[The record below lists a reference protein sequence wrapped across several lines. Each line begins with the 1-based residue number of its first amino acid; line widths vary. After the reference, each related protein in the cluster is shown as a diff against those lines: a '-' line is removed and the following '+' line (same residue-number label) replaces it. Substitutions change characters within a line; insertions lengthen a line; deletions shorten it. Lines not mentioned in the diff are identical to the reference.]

1 MTLAI
6 RKMQTR
12 IVPRLA
18 LRQTKRIMTPKR
30 TMVIMTMQR
39 ITSIQVKKITTMR
52 LVEVGETKAVVVRPL
67 LHFATLLVTHSWSL
81 IGGYDYD

>member
-30 TMVIMTMQR
+30 TMAIMTMQR

-52 LVEVGETKAVVVRPL
+52 LVEVGETKAAVVRPL
-67 LHFATLLVTHSWSL
+67 LHFATLLVIHSWSL

>member
-30 TMVIMTMQR
+30 TMAIMTMQR
-39 ITSIQVKKITTMR
+39 ITLIQVKKITMMR
-52 LVEVGETKAVVVRPL
+52 LVEVAETKAVVVRL
-67 LHFATLLVTHSWSL
+67 LHFATLLVIHSWPF

>member
-30 TMVIMTMQR
+30 TMAIMTMQR
-39 ITSIQVKKITTMR
+39 ITLIQVKKITTMR
-52 LVEVGETKAVVVRPL
+52 SVEVGETKVVVVRP

-81 IGGYDYD
+81 VGGYDYD